1 MNTPRKLYEKR
12 KARVRTAL
20 KAAANGKMRL
30 SVFRSGKHIYAQ
42 IIDDAK
48 GATVAS
54 ASTLDKE
61 VRDNIAKSSNIEAA
75 QYVGNVVA
83 ERAVKNGVSEVVFD
97 RGGYVYH
104 GRGKALA
111 DSAREAG
118 LKFLEVMMG
127 QSLDRHNK
135 TDRKEELGEKLV
147 FVNRVANTVK
157 GGRTMSFAAL
167 VVVGDQKGRIGFG
180 SGKAAEVPEA
190 IVKATNEAKKNMIRI
205 PLREGRTLHHDI
217 SGRFGAG
224 KVVLRTAP
232 AGTGVIA
239 GGPMRAVF
247 EVLGVQDVVAKSLG
261 SNNPYNMIKATFA
274 ALQAINSPRMVAAKR
289 GKKVGDIVSRRENT
303 SNVKMDKEEA

>member
-1 MNTPRKLYEKR
+1 M
-12 KARVRTAL
+12 A
-20 KAAANGKMRL
+20 
-30 SVFRSGKHIYAQ
+30 
-42 IIDDAK
+42 
-48 GATVAS
+48 
-54 ASTLDKE
+54 
-61 VRDNIAKSSNIEAA
+61 
-75 QYVGNVVA
+75 
-83 ERAVKNGVSEVVFD
+83 
-97 RGGYVYH
+97 
-104 GRGKALA
+104 
-111 DSAREAG
+111 
-118 LKFLEVMMG
+118 

-135 TDRKEELGEKLV
+135 TDKKEELVEKLV
-147 FVNRVANTVK
+147 FVNRVAKTVK

-274 ALQAINSPRMVAAKR
+274 ALQAINSPRMVAAKLFWLILMKR
-289 GKKVGDIVSRRENT
+289 LSATINFWTFILPATIRQL
-303 SNVKMDKEEA
+303 